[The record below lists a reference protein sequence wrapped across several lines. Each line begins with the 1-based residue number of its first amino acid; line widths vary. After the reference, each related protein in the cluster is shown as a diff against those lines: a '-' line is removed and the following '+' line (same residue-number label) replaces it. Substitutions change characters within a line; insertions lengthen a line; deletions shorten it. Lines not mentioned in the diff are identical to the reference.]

1 MGKVRAQRIS
11 YLALLLFSFFLQGA
25 YPQDFS
31 KEIDKYKKEIRN
43 NPNHVESIVQLARYL
58 SWSGRFEESIEQYKQ
73 ALKLQPSNVEAEIGL
88 ATVYS
93 WQKKFPEAIRI
104 YKKILEKY
112 PDNQDAL
119 VGLGRVYSWQGS
131 HSESIKVLQQTLNLD
146 PDNREAL
153 LSLGRVYSW
162 DKKYKESEAIYTK
175 LLAKNPKDIEV
186 LKGLANTYKWGEQYT
201 KGIATELKI
210 LEFQPKDV
218 DSQLSI
224 GYMYGQL
231 GAIKQSIHWYEKAA
245 KLAPERGDIQAH
257 LGLLYS
263 HTAQVDSAA
272 NAFKKAITLQERD
285 IENYIALGRVYSWQN
300 KMEESEKILKKA
312 LEVNPQSAGAWAGL
326 GQLYY
331 FNGVWD
337 KSIYHYK
344 RSLEIDPGY
353 VESIQGLK
361 RVNLLKAPTF
371 TSRYNHFINE
381 SRDALTHELL
391 TQELVDVFSNE
402 GMYKFALGKAI
413 ELRFQQA
420 RYDRRDKNAVLRD
433 YWYYERIASVRLDY
447 PLWKDHL
454 FFSGRYDQE
463 LFGSRP
469 EFYEFQEGNWFSAG
483 YSLLRY
489 EKGKF
494 LSVASFSR
502 EPDVKVL
509 RPLDV
514 DSLLTYGI
522 SSSYDFTQNFSAI
535 GSFFYQDYKHRR
547 RSRNDWKG
555 VLNYR
560 LPFFKQL
567 ELGYEAERL
576 IRPNVTIHSGTARFT
591 DKFFKD
597 SLLMEFLY
605 RLNSENHSENFGVT
619 NKNILELFA
628 SFPLKDWIILNAD
641 TTYQFNRGS
650 DPEKFWSFRNYVTFI
665 LDWDAIRG
673 RYPPIK

>member
-1 MGKVRAQRIS
+1 MGKIRAQRIS
-11 YLALLLFSFFLQGA
+11 YLVLLLLSLCLQSVHS
-25 YPQDFS
+25 QDFS
-31 KEIDKYKKEIRN
+31 SEIDKYKKELRN
-43 NPNHVESIVQLARYL
+43 HPNNVEAIIQLARAL
-58 SWSGRFEESIEQYKQ
+58 SWSGRLDESLEQYKK
-73 ALKLQPSNVEAEIGL
+73 ALKLQPGNVEAEIGL

-93 WQKKFPEAIRI
+93 WQKKFPESIRI
-104 YKKILEKY
+104 YKKIIEKY
-112 PDNQDAL
+112 PDNVDAL
-119 VGLGRVYSWQGS
+119 VGLGRVYSWQGN
-131 HSESIKVLQQTLNLD
+131 HAESIKILKQVIRLD
-146 PDNREAL
+146 PDNHEAL
-153 LSLGRVYSW
+153 VSLGRVQSW
-162 DKKYKESEAIYTK
+162 DKKYKESETTYQK
-175 LLAKNPKDIEV
+175 LLAKNPKDVEV
-186 LKGLANTYKWGEQYT
+186 LRGLANTYKWGERYT
-201 KGIATELKI
+201 KGIEVELKI
-210 LEFQPKDV
+210 LEIQPKDV

-300 KMEESEKILKKA
+300 KMEEAEKTLKKA
-312 LEVNPQSAGAWAGL
+312 IEINPQSAGAWAGL

-331 FNGVWD
+331 FNGMWD

-344 RSLEIDPGY
+344 RSLQIDPGY

-371 TSRYNHFINE
+371 TSRYNHFINT
-381 SRDALTHELL
+381 SRDALTKELL
-391 TQELVDVFSNE
+391 TKEYVHVLSNE

-413 ELRFQQA
+413 ELRYQQA
-420 RYDRRDKNAVLRD
+420 QYSRWDKNAALRD
-433 YWYYERIASVRLDY
+433 YVYNEKMGSVRLDY
-447 PLWKDHL
+447 PLWKDQL
-454 FFSGRYDQE
+454 LFSGRYDQE
-463 LFGSRP
+463 LFDSRP
-469 EFYEFQEGNWFSAG
+469 EFYAFEDHHLFSAG

-489 EKGKF
+489 EKGPF
-494 LSVASFSR
+494 LSVVSFSR
-502 EPDVKVL
+502 EPDVKIL
-509 RPLDV
+509 QPLDV

-522 SSSYDFTQNFSAI
+522 SSSYDFTENLSLI
-535 GSFFYQDYKHRR
+535 GSFFYQDYQGRR

-555 VLNYR
+555 VVNYR

-567 ELGYEAERL
+567 ELGYESERL
-576 IRPNVTIHSGTARFT
+576 IRPNVTIHSATARLT
-591 DKFFKD
+591 DRFLKD
-597 SLLMEFLY
+597 TLLLEVFY

-619 NKNILELFA
+619 NKNYLELFA
-628 SFPLKDWIILNAD
+628 SFPLKDWIIFNTD
-641 TTYQFNRGS
+641 TTYQFNKGV

-673 RYPPIK
+673 KYPQIK